1 LISRAFLAFGFEK
14 KTGFVSRGKVE
25 RKEENG
31 ERRRR

>member
-1 LISRAFLAFGFEK
+1 MKMIELLKEDRKQINS
-14 KTGFVSRGKVE
+14 FVSRGKVE